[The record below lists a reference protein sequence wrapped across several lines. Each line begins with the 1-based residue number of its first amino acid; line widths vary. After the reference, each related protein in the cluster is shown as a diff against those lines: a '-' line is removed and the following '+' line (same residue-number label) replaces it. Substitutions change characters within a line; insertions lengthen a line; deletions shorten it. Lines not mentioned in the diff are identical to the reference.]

1 MKLIYVYVC
10 RLAKYDDSPQASPLL
25 TSRLA
30 HQSSS
35 SNVFSR
41 LTSNAST
48 NDDNSRYHIVVRCA
62 NQTICIYTYV

>member
-1 MKLIYVYVC
+1 MRIC
-10 RLAKYDDSPQASPLL
+10 RLAKYDDSPQTSPLL

-41 LTSNAST
+41 LTTSASAS
-48 NDDNSRYHIVVRCA
+48 DDNSRYHMQYHSYLI
-62 NQTICIYTYV
+62 N